1 MSKEDTKQR
10 IPNAEDIVVER
21 RLKTIFDLRD
31 RIHVLRRQLR
41 MGQISELSDFQ
52 VMCGYRTLVESYLSE
67 LNPLLL
73 KTESGK
79 ELLENYDFGEARVRP
94 RTVEKSRNRVLKLT
108 DGSVPIGKTQSL
120 PPEVARFDL
129 IGLESLWEVPDP
141 LPGIVTIEE
150 VDPTTMRKKQVQYN
164 ISDQIDLEPLDS
176 MVREMNVFLS
186 NIDLGLQPEEVK
198 GPAEI

>member
-1 MSKEDTKQR
+1 MSREDTKQR

-21 RLKTIFDLRD
+21 RLNTIFDLRD

-79 ELLENYDFGEARVRP
+79 ELLEDYNFGEAKVRP
-94 RTVEKSRNRVLKLT
+94 RTVEKNRNRVLKLT
-108 DGSVPIGKTQSL
+108 EGSVTIGQNQRL
-120 PPEVARFDL
+120 PSEVAKFEL
-129 IGLESLWEVPDP
+129 IGLESLWRVPDP
-141 LPGIVTIEE
+141 LPGVVTIEK
-150 VDPTTMRKKQVQYN
+150 VDPATMSKKQTQYN
-164 ISDQIDLEPLDS
+164 ISDQIDLEALDS

>member
-120 PPEVARFDL
+120 PSEVARFDL

-150 VDPTTMRKKQVQYN
+150 VDPATMRKKQVQYN